1 MPQSLLHWLPE
12 GTPAPASPEESRPF
26 LGALLN
32 APGCGVALLDRELR
46 PVWVNA
52 ALAALSGQEARA
64 HLGRPLPEL
73 WPHVAPLLSPL
84 LARALS
90 GEDVVEEAVSGVMT
104 CALKTQPSPL
114 HLRVSASPALHG
126 GALAGVV
133 LWLRDETERVRAE
146 RRLAEREAHMRSL
159 ADVACD
165 GYFLHDG
172 GILIEAN
179 RALANLLGHASPAE
193 MQGRHLSEW
202 VAPEFR
208 QPMHAAMQRGVE
220 TPYELLAVRRDG
232 QRIPVEVLAK
242 HVTWDGRPARLV
254 AVWDI
259 SSRKAAEERASRTD
273 HFRDQL
279 LGVMGTDLRTPLQAI
294 QQGTGALQRLG
305 GLEEPQRR
313 LVGHMAQAARR
324 MDRMIHELLDF
335 TRERLAGGLTIRP
348 EPGSLDEVVQRVVAE
363 RRQAHPGR
371 TLHLEA
377 EGDLRGRWDAA
388 RLAQL
393 TDNLLGS
400 VLQHGP
406 EDAPVALRLAG
417 VVGGVTLSV
426 HNDGLVVPA
435 EEHATLFEPFRRGR
449 PPNPDGL
456 GLGLYIARQ
465 IALAHGGRLT
475 VESRTQG
482 GVRFIVWLPREG
494 TAL

>member
-1 MPQSLLHWLPE
+1 MPQSMLHWLPE
-12 GTPAPASPEESRPF
+12 SAPPNAALPEEARPF
-26 LGALLN
+26 LGVLLN

-64 HLGRPLPEL
+64 HVGRPLAEL
-73 WPHVAPLLSPL
+73 WPHVAPALSPL

-90 GEDVVEEAVSGVMT
+90 GEDVVEAPVSG
-104 CALKTQPSPL
+104 ALSVATGER
-114 HLRVSASPALHG
+114 HLRVAASPALNG
-126 GALAGVV
+126 GVLSGVV
-133 LWLRDETERVRAE
+133 LWVRDETERVRAE
-146 RRLAEREAHMRSL
+146 QRLAEREAHMRGL

-165 GYFLHDG
+165 GYFLHDNG
-172 GILIEAN
+172 RIIDAN
-179 RALANLLGHASPAE
+179 RALAQLLGHASPAE
-193 MQGRHLSEW
+193 LLDRHVSEW
-202 VAPEFR
+202 VSPEFR
-208 QPMHAAMQRGVE
+208 QSVAAAMSRGVE
-220 TPYELLAVRRDG
+220 TPYELMALRRDG
-232 QRIPVEVLAK
+232 QRVPLEVLARL
-242 HVTWDGRPARLV
+242 VTWEGQPARLV

-259 SSRKAAEERASRTD
+259 SSRKAAEERAARTE

-279 LGVMGTDLRTPLQAI
+279 LGVMGTDLRTPLQVI
-294 QQGTGALQRLG
+294 QQGSGALQRLG
-305 GLEEPQRR
+305 GLEEAQRR
-313 LVGHMAQAARR
+313 LVGHMGQAARR
-324 MDRMIHELLDF
+324 MERMIHELLDF
-335 TRERLAGGLTIRP
+335 TRERLAGGLVMRP
-348 EPGSLDEVVQRVVAE
+348 EPGVLDGVVRRVVEE

-371 TLHLEA
+371 ELLLEM
-377 EGDLRGRWDAA
+377 EGDLRGRWDAS

-400 VLQHGP
+400 VLQHGS
-406 EDAPVALRLAG
+406 EETPVSVRLTG

-449 PPNPDGL
+449 PATEDGL

-475 VESRTQG
+475 VESRTLG